1 MRGRM
6 SDRESYASGVELGSV
21 MVGGTVSQV
30 VKSNHPQFRAGDF
43 VLAYDGWQTYGV
55 SKGETLRK
63 LDPNQAPI
71 SYALGITQYGSVKAM
86 QCLKQ

>member
-1 MRGRM
+1 
-6 SDRESYASGVELGSV
+6 
-21 MVGGTVSQV
+21 
-30 VKSNHPQFRAGDF
+30 